1 MKSCALEF
9 NVRRALAASWA
20 GVVLAA
26 VMLAAFGGNAPLQ
39 AQRAEGQTMA
49 TEANYQLAGR
59 FAPYKVRE
67 LLYSTSVS
75 PNWIEGSDRFWYEW
89 KTSDGTTYYLV
100 DPARGTKRE
109 VFDNDRIAA
118 ELTRITLD
126 PWDGK
131 HLPIRKIKFIDENT
145 LHFEVESS
153 QDEED
158 TGDDEDDVELEDE
171 EQEEDRQERER
182 SEKASKKVFHFEYT
196 VSTRALRQ
204 LEDFEAPDNHPSWAS
219 VSPDGQTIIFAKQ
232 HNLYSMT
239 SDEYQKILE
248 ARRGESGDDADKA
261 EKKVEVDETQLTTD
275 GEEYYSYAGR
285 RVDFGD
291 TDNEKEKNK
300 DDRKRT
306 SISWSK
312 DSGRFAMVRS
322 DARASQKLWVIHSV
336 GNERPELETYKY
348 DMPGDTTVAQREIL
362 VYDLQAGE
370 MVKVQAEGWK
380 DQVLTISN
388 DRQFVYPDSD
398 EPRRSLWLSDSS
410 DELYFWRRSRDQ
422 HRVDLMVADA
432 STGEVRVV
440 IEERLN
446 TYIENQTPELLSN
459 GDMLW
464 WSERDGWA
472 HIYRFAA
479 DGTLRNRLTEG
490 PFSVRRILGV
500 DETAGVV
507 YFMANAREDGE
518 DPYYQHFYRV
528 GLDGGGLTLLNS
540 GDFDHRTSMGESN
553 RFFVDNYSR
562 VNTVP
567 ASALL
572 DTRGRRIMDL
582 EESDFSKL
590 MEAGYGFPQPYTVK
604 ADDGV
609 TDLYGVMY
617 KPIDFDPSKKYPIV
631 AYVYPGPQTESVSKF
646 FSTNAS
652 EYALA
657 QFGMIVITIGNRGG
671 HPARSKW
678 YHNYGYGNLRD
689 YGLADKKAA
698 IEQLADRHDFI
709 DIDRVGIYG
718 HSGGGFMSTAAM
730 LVYPD
735 FFKVA
740 VSSSGNH
747 NNDVYNQNWSE
758 KHHGVEEVTND
769 EGEITFEYDIEKN
782 SDLAANLKG
791 HLLLT
796 TGDIDN
802 NVHPAGTFRM
812 AEALIK
818 ANKRF
823 DFFMFPGQRH
833 GYGDMRDYWFWL
845 RAEYFVTHLLGDYR
859 WNANITE
866 LDLERE
872 QSR

>member
-1 MKSCALEF
+1 MKSCAL
-9 NVRRALAASWA
+9 ALDVPRPRTTSWV
-20 GVVLAA
+20 GLVLTA
-26 VMLAAFGGNAPLQ
+26 VMLAAFAGNEPLQ
-39 AQRAEGQTMA
+39 AQQADGQSLA
-49 TEANYQLAGR
+49 TKANYQLAGR
-59 FAPYKVRE
+59 FAPYRVRE

-75 PNWIEGSDRFWYEW
+75 PRWIEGGDRFWYEW
-89 KTSDGTTYYLV
+89 KTSDGTSYYLV

-109 VFDNDRIAA
+109 IFDNDRIAA

-131 HLPIRKIKFIDENT
+131 HLPIRKIKFIDDDT
-145 LHFEVESS
+145 LQFEVESS
-153 QDEED
+153 QDKED
-158 TGDDEDDVELEDE
+158 TGDDEDDVELDDE

-182 SEKASKKVFHFEYT
+182 RERANKKVFHFEYT
-196 VSTRALRQ
+196 VSTRTLRE
-204 LEDFEAPDNHPSWAS
+204 LEDWEAPDNHPSWAS

-232 HNLYSMT
+232 HDLYMMT
-239 SDEYQKILE
+239 ADEYQEILE
-248 ARRGESGDDADKA
+248 ARRGESGDDADDA
-261 EKKVEVDETQLTTD
+261 EKKVEVEETQLTTD
-275 GEEYYSYAGR
+275 GEEDYSYGSGGR
-285 RVDFGD
+285 GD
-291 TDNEKEKNK
+291 TDNEREKTKN
-300 DDRKRT
+300 DRKRANVT
-306 SISWSK
+306 WSK
-312 DSGRFAMVRS
+312 DSRRFALVRNDRRKS
-322 DARASQKLWVIHSV
+322 GELWVIHSV
-336 GNERPELETYKY
+336 GNKRPELETYKY
-348 DMPGDTTVAQREIL
+348 DMPGDTTVSQPEIL
-362 VYDLQAGE
+362 IYDLQAGE
-370 MVKVQAEGWK
+370 MVKVQVEGWK
-380 DQVLTISN
+380 DQRLSVSN
-388 DRQFVYPDSD
+388 DRQFTYPDSD

-422 HRVDLMVADA
+422 HRLDLMVADA
-432 STGEVRVV
+432 TTGETRVL

-446 TYIENQTPELLSN
+446 TYVENRNPELLSD
-459 GDMLW
+459 GDVLW

-479 DGTLRNRLTEG
+479 DGTLKNRLTEG
-490 PFSVRRILGV
+490 PFSVRRIVGV

-507 YFMANAREDGE
+507 YFMANAREAGE
-518 DPYYQHFYRV
+518 DPYYQHLYRV
-528 GLDGGGLTLLNS
+528 GLDGSGLQLLDP
-540 GDFDHRTSMGESN
+540 GDFDHRTSIGESN
-553 RFFVDNYSR
+553 RFFVDNFAR

-567 ASALL
+567 ASALFNV
-572 DTRGRRIMDL
+572 RGRKIMDL

-590 MEAGYGFPQPYTVK
+590 MEAGYEFPQPYAVK

-652 EYALA
+652 EYALS

-758 KHHGVEEVTND
+758 KHHGVTEVVDD
-769 EGEITFEYDIEKN
+769 EGEVTFEYDIEKN

-791 HLLLT
+791 HLMLT
-796 TGDIDN
+796 TGDEDN

-823 DFFMFPGQRH
+823 DFFIFPGQRH

-845 RAEYFVTHLLGDYR
+845 RAEYFVTHLLGDSR

-866 LDLERE
+866 LDLEKAQNR
-872 QSR
+872 